1 MIEGMKERF
10 ASIRK
15 EHGLNVK
22 EFAKSLDMEPTTVSS
37 IESGRREPSK
47 EVLLNLAVKYA
58 YSLNWIFTG
67 VGEKRLG
74 KALVPAQVHRPL
86 KLYRPSDLSEGS
98 FVGPLLDQSLSA
110 GSGAVLPEAD
120 ETRALIRVPG
130 YLTQYGENIAALT
143 VDGDS
148 MEPTLRRGD
157 MVVCDSLGWSGE
169 GVYAVRMGGSGF
181 VKRLTKAPGK
191 VVIISDNP
199 KYPVRE
205 EPEESEDLQVIG
217 RVHCAIT
224 KVE

>member
-1 MIEGMKERF
+1 MIDGMKERF

-15 EHGLNVK
+15 EQKLNVK
-22 EFAKSLDMEPTTVSS
+22 EFAESLDMEPTTVSS
-37 IESGRREPSK
+37 IESGKREPSK
-47 EVLLNLAVKYA
+47 EVLLNLAIKYA

-74 KALVPAQVHRPL
+74 KALVPAQAHRPL
-86 KLYRPSDLSEGS
+86 KIYHPSALPEGS
-98 FVGPLLDQSLSA
+98 FVVPLLDQSLSA
-110 GSGAVLPEAD
+110 GPGAALPEAD
-120 ETRALIRVPG
+120 EARALIRVPG
-130 YLTQYGENIAALT
+130 YLAQYGENIAALT

-148 MEPTLRRGD
+148 MEPTLHRGD

-181 VKRLTKAPGK
+181 VKRITKAPGK
-191 VVIISDNP
+191 VVVLSDNP
-199 KYPVRE
+199 KYPPRE
-205 EPEESEDLQVIG
+205 EPEGSEDFQVIG